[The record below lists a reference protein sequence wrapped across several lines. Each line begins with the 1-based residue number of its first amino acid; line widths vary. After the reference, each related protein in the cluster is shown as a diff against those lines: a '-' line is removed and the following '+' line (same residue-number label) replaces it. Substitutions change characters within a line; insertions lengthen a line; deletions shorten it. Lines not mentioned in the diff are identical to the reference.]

1 MKKTLMYLI
10 AIVATLATTF
20 AMSSCSDDD
29 DNNDG
34 QYTLRI
40 RVTQGSL
47 NDVYYE
53 AMKKTLERTETVS
66 TDRAAAERAFDIA
79 ISSAEVELQTE
90 VNDVATAAGV
100 YDFSIVF
107 ELLDG
112 KGKVVKTKV
121 LVPTNN
127 PG

>member
-1 MKKTLMYLI
+1 MKKTFMYLI

-47 NDVYYE
+47 NDVYYAALRQME
-53 AMKKTLERTETVS
+53 QSTTVS
-66 TDRAAAERAFDIA
+66 TDRAAAERAFDMA
-79 ISSAEVELQTE
+79 ISSAEVELQTK
-90 VNDVATAAGV
+90 VNEMATAAGV